1 MDVTDAGTPA
11 QATRSRAEAL
21 CAHAEGSISEDGIL
35 AAARERAVEIGAG
48 AVTPA
53 VGALLSL
60 LAKLSNAKAVAEVG
74 TGAGVSGL
82 WLLSGMSG
90 DGVLTTIDIEPEYQ
104 RLAKQ
109 AFSEAGIGPSRT
121 RLISGRAQEVLTR
134 LADDSYDLVFIDAD
148 PIDQPDY
155 VVEGVRLL
163 RSGGVIV
170 VHRAGLS
177 GRAGDP
183 TARDA
188 DVTAVREAARL
199 IAEDERLTP
208 ALVPLG
214 DGVLAAVR
222 DEASRPVAR
231 DSLARTGRASKPG
244 WLRPRSLGAIPS
256 GWRPVRPLGAARC
269 PRSTPRRYPEWSQ
282 KPSGKQRG
290 CFGTTGLLL
299 ITPGLVLNSTPMP
312 PRPTAR

>member
-1 MDVTDAGTPA
+1 MDGTDAAAPGQT
-11 QATRSRAEAL
+11 ATSRAESL
-21 CAHAEGSISEDGIL
+21 SAHAEGSISEDALL

-60 LAKLSNAKAVAEVG
+60 LAKLSGGKAVAEVG

-82 WLLSGMSG
+82 WLLSGMAE
-90 DGVLTTIDIEPEYQ
+90 DGVLTTIDIEPEYL

-109 AFSEAGIGPSRT
+109 SFSDAGIGPSRT

-134 LADDSYDLVFIDAD
+134 LADESYDLVFIDAD

-170 VHRAGLS
+170 VHRAALG

-183 TARDA
+183 AARDA
-188 DVTAVREAARL
+188 EVTAVREAARL

-214 DGVLAAVR
+214 DGLLAAVR
-222 DEASRPVAR
+222 D
-231 DSLARTGRASKPG
+231 
-244 WLRPRSLGAIPS
+244 
-256 GWRPVRPLGAARC
+256 
-269 PRSTPRRYPEWSQ
+269 
-282 KPSGKQRG
+282 
-290 CFGTTGLLL
+290 
-299 ITPGLVLNSTPMP
+299 
-312 PRPTAR
+312 

>member
-1 MDVTDAGTPA
+1 MSGSDETPGHTA
-11 QATRSRAEAL
+11 PSRAEKL
-21 CAHAEGSISEDGIL
+21 SAHAEGSISEDAIL
-35 AAARERAVEIGAG
+35 AGARERATDIGAG

-53 VGALLSL
+53 VGALLSV
-60 LAKLSNAKAVAEVG
+60 LARLSGGKSVAEVG
-74 TGAGVSGL
+74 TGVGVSGL
-82 WLLSGMSG
+82 WLLSGMSD

-109 AFSEAGIGPSRT
+109 AFTEASVGPSRT

-148 PIDQPDY
+148 PIDQPEY

-170 VHRAGLS
+170 VHRASLG

-183 TARDA
+183 AARDA
-188 DVTAVREAARL
+188 EVTAVREAARL

-214 DGVLAAVR
+214 DGLLAAVR
-222 DEASRPVAR
+222 E
-231 DSLARTGRASKPG
+231 
-244 WLRPRSLGAIPS
+244 
-256 GWRPVRPLGAARC
+256 
-269 PRSTPRRYPEWSQ
+269 
-282 KPSGKQRG
+282 
-290 CFGTTGLLL
+290 
-299 ITPGLVLNSTPMP
+299 
-312 PRPTAR
+312 

>member
-1 MDVTDAGTPA
+1 MDATDAETTG
-11 QATRSRAEAL
+11 QAAPSRADSL
-21 CAHAEGSISEDGIL
+21 CAHAEGSISEDAVL
-35 AAARERAVEIGAG
+35 AAARERAVEIGAA

-60 LAKLSNAKAVAEVG
+60 LAKLSGGKAVAEVG

-82 WLLSGMSG
+82 WLLSGMSD
-90 DGVLTTIDIEPEYQ
+90 DGVLTTIDIEPEYL
-104 RLAKQ
+104 RLAKE
-109 AFSEAGIGPSRT
+109 AFTEAGIGQSRT
-121 RLISGRAQEVLTR
+121 RLIAGRAQEVLTR

-163 RSGGVIV
+163 RSGGVVV
-170 VHRAGLS
+170 VHRAALG

-183 TARDA
+183 AARDA
-188 DVTAVREAARL
+188 EVAAVREAARL

-222 DEASRPVAR
+222 E
-231 DSLARTGRASKPG
+231 
-244 WLRPRSLGAIPS
+244 
-256 GWRPVRPLGAARC
+256 
-269 PRSTPRRYPEWSQ
+269 
-282 KPSGKQRG
+282 
-290 CFGTTGLLL
+290 
-299 ITPGLVLNSTPMP
+299 
-312 PRPTAR
+312 

>member
-1 MDVTDAGTPA
+1 MDATDAETPA
-11 QATRSRAEAL
+11 QAARSRAESL
-21 CAHAEGSISEDGIL
+21 CAHAEGSISEDAVL

-60 LAKLSNAKAVAEVG
+60 LAKLSGAKAVAEVG

-82 WLLSGMSG
+82 WLLSGISD
-90 DGVLTTIDIEPEYQ
+90 DGVLTTIDVEPEYQ

-121 RLISGRAQEVLTR
+121 RLIGGRAQEVLTR
-134 LADDSYDLVFIDAD
+134 LADESYDLVFIDAD

-170 VHRAGLS
+170 VHRAALG

-188 DVTAVREAARL
+188 EVAAVREAARL

-214 DGVLAAVR
+214 DGLLAAVR
-222 DEASRPVAR
+222 D
-231 DSLARTGRASKPG
+231 
-244 WLRPRSLGAIPS
+244 
-256 GWRPVRPLGAARC
+256 
-269 PRSTPRRYPEWSQ
+269 
-282 KPSGKQRG
+282 
-290 CFGTTGLLL
+290 
-299 ITPGLVLNSTPMP
+299 
-312 PRPTAR
+312 

>member
-1 MDVTDAGTPA
+1 MDVGDTETGVTPG
-11 QATRSRAEAL
+11 QAAPSRADSL
-21 CAHAEGSISEDGIL
+21 CAHAEGSISEDAVL
-35 AAARERAVEIGAG
+35 AAARERAVEIGAA

-60 LAKLSNAKAVAEVG
+60 LAKLSGGKAVAEVG

-82 WLLSGMSG
+82 WLLSGMSD
-90 DGVLTTIDIEPEYQ
+90 DGVLTTIDIEPEYL
-104 RLAKQ
+104 RLAKE
-109 AFSEAGIGPSRT
+109 AFTEAGIGQSRT
-121 RLISGRAQEVLTR
+121 RLIAGRAQEVLTR

-163 RSGGVIV
+163 RSGGVVV
-170 VHRAGLS
+170 VHRAALG

-183 TARDA
+183 AARDA
-188 DVTAVREAARL
+188 EVAAVREAARL

-222 DEASRPVAR
+222 E
-231 DSLARTGRASKPG
+231 
-244 WLRPRSLGAIPS
+244 
-256 GWRPVRPLGAARC
+256 
-269 PRSTPRRYPEWSQ
+269 
-282 KPSGKQRG
+282 
-290 CFGTTGLLL
+290 
-299 ITPGLVLNSTPMP
+299 
-312 PRPTAR
+312 

>member
-1 MDVTDAGTPA
+1 MDGTDDSSVTPG
-11 QATRSRAEAL
+11 QAAPSRADSL
-21 CAHAEGSISEDGIL
+21 CAHAEGSISEDAIL
-35 AAARERAVEIGAG
+35 AGARERAVDIGAG

-60 LAKLSNAKAVAEVG
+60 LAKLSGGKAVAEVG

-82 WLLSGMSG
+82 WLLSGMSN
-90 DGVLTTIDIEPEYQ
+90 DGVLTTIDIEPEYL

-109 AFSEAGIGPSRT
+109 TFAEAGIGPSRT

-134 LADDSYDLVFIDAD
+134 LADESYDLVFVDAD

-163 RSGGVIV
+163 RSGGIIV
-170 VHRAGLS
+170 VHRAGLG

-183 TARDA
+183 AARDA
-188 DVTAVREAARL
+188 EVVAVREAARL

-222 DEASRPVAR
+222 D
-231 DSLARTGRASKPG
+231 
-244 WLRPRSLGAIPS
+244 
-256 GWRPVRPLGAARC
+256 
-269 PRSTPRRYPEWSQ
+269 
-282 KPSGKQRG
+282 
-290 CFGTTGLLL
+290 
-299 ITPGLVLNSTPMP
+299 
-312 PRPTAR
+312 

>member
-1 MDVTDAGTPA
+1 MSFTDGSSAPAGRGRKLEYAAGMDATDAGTPT
-11 QATRSRAEAL
+11 QAARSRAESL
-21 CAHAEGSISEDGIL
+21 CAHAEGSISEDAVL

-53 VGALLSL
+53 AGALLSL
-60 LAKLSNAKAVAEVG
+60 LAKLRAAKAVAEVG

-82 WLLSGMSG
+82 WLLSGMSD

-134 LADDSYDLVFIDAD
+134 LADESYDLVFIDAD

-163 RSGGVIV
+163 RPGGVIV
-170 VHRAGLS
+170 VHRAALG

-183 TARDA
+183 EARDA
-188 DVTAVREAARL
+188 EVAAVREAARL

-214 DGVLAAVR
+214 DGLLAAVR
-222 DEASRPVAR
+222 D
-231 DSLARTGRASKPG
+231 
-244 WLRPRSLGAIPS
+244 
-256 GWRPVRPLGAARC
+256 
-269 PRSTPRRYPEWSQ
+269 
-282 KPSGKQRG
+282 
-290 CFGTTGLLL
+290 
-299 ITPGLVLNSTPMP
+299 
-312 PRPTAR
+312 

>member
-1 MDVTDAGTPA
+1 MSPRDVR
-11 QATRSRAEAL
+11 RSRASGRVTSVRFRRVWLTAPRIRHTLRGMDSTDKTSVTPGEAAPSRAESL
-21 CAHAEGSISEDGIL
+21 SAHAEGSISEDAIL
-35 AAARERAVEIGAG
+35 ASARERAMDIGAG

-60 LAKLSNAKAVAEVG
+60 LAKLSGGKAVAEVG
-74 TGAGVSGL
+74 TGVGVSGL
-82 WLLSGMSG
+82 WLLSGMRD
-90 DGVLTTIDIEPEYQ
+90 DGVLTTIDIEPEYL

-134 LADDSYDLVFIDAD
+134 LADESYDLVFIDAD

-155 VVEGVRLL
+155 VVQGVRLL

-170 VHRAGLS
+170 VHRAALG

-183 TARDA
+183 AAHDA
-188 DVTAVREAARL
+188 EVTAVREAARL

-222 DEASRPVAR
+222 D
-231 DSLARTGRASKPG
+231 
-244 WLRPRSLGAIPS
+244 
-256 GWRPVRPLGAARC
+256 
-269 PRSTPRRYPEWSQ
+269 
-282 KPSGKQRG
+282 
-290 CFGTTGLLL
+290 
-299 ITPGLVLNSTPMP
+299 
-312 PRPTAR
+312 

>member
-1 MDVTDAGTPA
+1 MDGTDEETPG
-11 QATRSRAEAL
+11 QAAHSRAESL
-21 CAHAEGSISEDGIL
+21 FAHAEESISEDVIL
-35 AAARERAVEIGAG
+35 AGARERAVDIGAG

-53 VGALLSL
+53 VGAFLSL
-60 LAKLSNAKAVAEVG
+60 LTKLSGGKAVAEVG

-82 WLLSGMSG
+82 WLLSGMSD
-90 DGVLTTIDIEPEYQ
+90 DGVLTTIDIEPEYL

-134 LADDSYDLVFIDAD
+134 LADESYDLVFIDAD

-170 VHRAGLS
+170 VHRSALG

-183 TARDA
+183 AARDA
-188 DVTAVREAARL
+188 EVVAVREAARL

-214 DGVLAAVR
+214 DGMLAAVR
-222 DEASRPVAR
+222 D
-231 DSLARTGRASKPG
+231 
-244 WLRPRSLGAIPS
+244 
-256 GWRPVRPLGAARC
+256 
-269 PRSTPRRYPEWSQ
+269 
-282 KPSGKQRG
+282 
-290 CFGTTGLLL
+290 
-299 ITPGLVLNSTPMP
+299 
-312 PRPTAR
+312 